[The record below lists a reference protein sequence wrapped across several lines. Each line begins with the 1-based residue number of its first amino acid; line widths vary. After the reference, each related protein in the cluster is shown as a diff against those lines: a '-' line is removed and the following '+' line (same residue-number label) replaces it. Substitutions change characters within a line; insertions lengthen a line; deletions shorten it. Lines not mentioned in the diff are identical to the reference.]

1 VPADRPVSGEEKL
14 LRLIAYTL
22 FKTLTNVFLPDL
34 KALFAVPEDQAV
46 LATALGVKWFVAM
59 VLFFFV
65 VIFVIA
71 YFLGGILELFRR
83 LEEALK
89 EMLRLWS
96 KRVLALW
103 KKGEAMLVGCW
114 ARLVALFKREHRA
127 SASSLA

>member
-1 VPADRPVSGEEKL
+1 
-14 LRLIAYTL
+14 L

-65 VIFVIA
+65 VIFVVA
-71 YFLGGILELFRR
+71 YSLGGILELFRR

-89 EMLRLWS
+89 VMLGTWS
-96 KRVLALW
+96 KRVPALW
-103 KKGEAMLVGCW
+103 KKGEAMLVGCWARLVAFFKREQAMLVGCW